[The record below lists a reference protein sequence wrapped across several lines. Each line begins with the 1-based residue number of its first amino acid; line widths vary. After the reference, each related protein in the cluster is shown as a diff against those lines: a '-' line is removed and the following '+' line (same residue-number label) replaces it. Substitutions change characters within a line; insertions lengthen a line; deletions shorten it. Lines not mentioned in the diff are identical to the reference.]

1 MNIISQRAQALIK
14 DLQLNNQYTKS
25 LPYSTYNITFSIHGL
40 LSWLP
45 LLSISIRSLF
55 TVRQF
60 FFNFIHF
67 VNCLKVLYLPLHVL
81 RCVFHVCTL
90 LLFLSFLL
98 KWEQHCLT
106 NFFMIIFMNCYL
118 FIFIFIFIFHYTLQN
133 ALLKLQISRISLNF
147 LEMDYHC

>member
-25 LPYSTYNITFSIHGL
+25 LPYSTYNITFSIHRL

-60 FFNFIHF
+60 FFLFYLF
-67 VNCLKVLYLPLHVL
+67 CELFESSLYLPLHVL
-81 RCVFHVCTL
+81 RRIFHVCTL
-90 LLFLSFLL
+90 LLFLCFLL
-98 KWEQHCLT
+98 KWEQHCT
-106 NFFMIIFMNCYL
+106 YKFFHDNIHELLIF
-118 FIFIFIFIFHYTLQN
+118 FFFIFHYTLQN
-133 ALLKLQISRISLNF
+133 ALLKLHISRISLNF